1 MLYELKERG
10 LIKQTTGE
18 DKIRDLL
25 NKKITFY
32 VGFDPTADSLHVG
45 HLMQLI
51 TIKRLAK
58 AGNTPIILLGGAT
71 AAIGD
76 PTGKSDMRQMLSPTD
91 ISIFREKISNQ
102 ISKIINCKHQVRNN
116 LSNFDGTSYLSF
128 IKDVAVHFSVN
139 NMLRAECFKSRME
152 KGLTFLEMNYMLMQ
166 AFDFYQLKKNDN
178 CVLQIGG
185 DDQWSNILAGI
196 DLIHKKEEGE
206 VFGMTLPLLTTSTGE
221 KMGKTQK
228 GAVWLDET
236 KTSVFDFFQFWR
248 NLPDSDV
255 LNCFKYLTF
264 LSLKEINTS
273 IDLDINQAKKQLA
286 FEITK
291 IVHGEDKASEAFKQS
306 QKLFEE
312 NDTSE
317 MEVIEV
323 QDGIELLNLIIACG
337 FEKSKGQARNLVD
350 GNGVRINEKVIT
362 NFGISITSDEFGNEL
377 IIKKGKKTFKKVVLK

>member
-1 MLYELKERG
+1 MLHELKERG
-10 LIKQTTGE
+10 LVKQTTGE
-18 DKIRDLL
+18 DKIKDLL

-58 AGNTPIILLGGAT
+58 AGHTPIILLGGAT

-76 PTGKSDMRQMLSPTD
+76 PTGKSDMRQMLSSTD

-102 ISKIINCKHQVRNN
+102 ISKIINCKHQIRNN

-206 VFGMTLPLLTTSTGE
+206 VYGMTLPLLTTSTGE

-228 GAVWLDET
+228 GAVWLDSN

-264 LSLKEINTS
+264 LSLKEINAS

-323 QDGIELLNLIIACG
+323 QDGIELVNLIIACG
-337 FEKSKGQARNLVD
+337 FEKSKGQARNLVE
-350 GNGVRINEKVIT
+350 GNGVRINEKVIS